1 MNTKEIF
8 IIADRCACFFESSTQ
23 ITCNNSDVCCAML
36 EIATDMILR
45 GEY

>member
-1 MNTKEIF
+1 MNTKDIF
-8 IIADRCACFFESSTQ
+8 IIADKCASFFDGSAQ